1 MTGKVNLSLSRGGQ
15 RTGRFLRYVMRI
27 LMVVI
32 LWLVVLATAVWLRVD
47 SLVARPIHFD
57 EATGARI
64 TADRLEPTSDYAF
77 NPVHNHGPTLSFAG
91 AIASR
96 LAGDDSW
103 KTMSVLP
110 LRAVTVTSGVLLV
123 MVPLYWR
130 RRFGDAPM
138 LLAATLL
145 ATSPL
150 LVYYSRMYIHEILL
164 ALFGILVVVMLCR
177 KRTLWA
183 AGAMLGLMF
192 ATKESFA
199 ISVIAWGI
207 AGVGVA
213 WQFRETI
220 RLQVWREL
228 FDEWWRPVVAMLICA
243 AAVSVVFYTDGLS
256 RPSGIWDAVRTFFIY
271 KTEGGHDKP
280 FGYYVSMMLVPRK
293 DAVWWGETTVAL
305 LALLAFVRSFSKSM
319 PKDKAAVIRFLAYAT
334 VAHFAIYSLIAYKT
348 PWLMCLP
355 WAHVCLLA
363 GFSLVSITSWKS
375 WPTVATTIA
384 IVITLSLQFR
394 QTRWATGRFE
404 IDQRNAYAYV
414 PTSRDIESMERWLNQ
429 LAAGDPKRIEPIAV
443 VGSYYWPLP
452 WYLRNFDAVGY
463 WQDASDPSLS
473 QCGVVLALPEEA
485 DAVSAKLTNTHTGF
499 PRSLRTN
506 VVVTLYLR
514 NDLWKQ
520 WIEE

>member
-1 MTGKVNLSLSRGGQ
+1 MH
-15 RTGRFLRYVMRI
+15 RFI
-27 LMVVI
+27 VVI
-32 LWLVVLATAVWLRVD
+32 LWLLVLAAAVWLRVD
-47 SLVARPIHFD
+47 SLNSRPIHFD

-77 NPVHNHGPTLSFAG
+77 NPVHNHGPTLSLAG
-91 AIASR
+91 ALASR
-96 LAGDDSW
+96 IAGNDSW
-103 KTMSVLP
+103 QSMTKLP
-110 LRAVTVTSGVLLV
+110 LRSVTVIAGVLLV
-123 MVPLYWR
+123 MVPLCWR
-130 RRFGDAPM
+130 RRFGDVPM
-138 LLAATLL
+138 LLASALL

-164 ALFGILVVVMLCR
+164 ALFGLLVVVTLCR
-177 KRTLWA
+177 KRTLWI

-199 ISVIAWGI
+199 ISVIAWGMAGI
-207 AGVGVA
+207 AVA
-213 WQFRETI
+213 WQFRMT
-220 RLQVWREL
+220 LRERAWWEHL
-228 FDEWWRPVVAMLICA
+228 DEWWRPVMTMLMCA
-243 AAVSVVFYTDGLS
+243 AAVSVLFYTDGFT

-280 FGYYVSMMLVPRK
+280 FGYYLSTMLVPRK
-293 DAVWWGETTVAL
+293 DAVWWGESTVAVLAL
-305 LALLAFVRSFSKSM
+305 LALVRSFSKSM
-319 PKDKAAVIRFLAYAT
+319 PKDKAAAIQFLAYAAI
-334 VAHFAIYSLIAYKT
+334 AHFAIYSLIAYKT

-363 GFSLVSITSWKS
+363 GFSLVSISQWKS
-375 WPTVATTIA
+375 WQTVATTIA
-384 IVITLSLQFR
+384 IVIILGLQIR

-404 IDQRNAYAYV
+404 TDQRNAYAYV
-414 PTSRDIESMERWLNQ
+414 PTSRDIESMEQWLVQ
-429 LAAGDPKRIEPIAV
+429 LADGNPKRIEPIAV

-452 WYLRNFDAVGY
+452 WYLRNFEAVGY

-473 QCGVVLALPEEA
+473 QCGVVLVLPEQL
-485 DAVSAKLTNTHTGF
+485 DAASAKLSNTHTGF

-520 WIEE
+520 WIDD

>member
-1 MTGKVNLSLSRGGQ
+1 MFIVVLSWVL
-15 RTGRFLRYVMRI
+15 
-27 LMVVI
+27 
-32 LWLVVLATAVWLRVD
+32 VLATAVWLRVD
-47 SLVARPIHFD
+47 SLDARPIHFD

-77 NPVHNHGPTLSFAG
+77 NPVHNHGPTLSLVG
-91 AIASR
+91 SLASR
-96 LAGDDSW
+96 MAGQDSW
-103 KTMSVLP
+103 QSMTKLP
-110 LRAVTVTSGVLLV
+110 LRAVTVIAGVLLV
-123 MVPLYWR
+123 MVPLCWR
-130 RRFGDAPM
+130 RRFGDVPM
-138 LLAATLL
+138 LLAAALL
-145 ATSPL
+145 STSPL
-150 LVYYSRMYIHEILL
+150 LVYYSRMYIHEVLL
-164 ALFGILVVVMLCR
+164 SLFGLLVVVTLCR

-183 AGAMLGLMF
+183 AGVFLGFMF

-199 ISVIAWGI
+199 ISVIAWGM
-207 AGVGVA
+207 AGVAVA

-220 RLQVWREL
+220 LTRPWREHIA
-228 FDEWWRPVVAMLICA
+228 EWWRSVLAMLICA
-243 AAVSVVFYTDGLS
+243 AAISVMFYTDGLT
-256 RPSGIWDAVRTFFIY
+256 RPSGIWDAVKTFFIY

-280 FGYYVSMMLVPRK
+280 FGYYLSMMLVPRK
-293 DAVWWGETTVAL
+293 VAVWWGETTVAV
-305 LALLAFVRSFSKSM
+305 LALLAFIRSFSESM
-319 PKDKAAVIRFLAYAT
+319 PRDKAAAIQFLTYAAA
-334 VAHFAIYSLIAYKT
+334 AHFAIYSVIAYKT

-363 GFSLVSITSWKS
+363 GFSLVSTRSWKS
-375 WPTVATTIA
+375 WQIVLTTIA
-384 IVITLSLQFR
+384 IVITLGLQFR

-429 LAAGDPKRIEPIAV
+429 LTAGNSERIEPIAV

-452 WYLRNFDAVGY
+452 WYLRDFKAVGY

-473 QCGVVLALPEEA
+473 QCGVVLVMPEQL
-485 DAVSAKLTNTHTGF
+485 DAASAKLANTHTGF